1 VAVNRTELVE
11 AVATKAELEKPKADM
26 AVKAVIETVIS
37 QMRAGEKVSVFGFGT
52 FKPTS
57 RTAHMARN
65 PQTGEPV
72 KVGASKN
79 VRFTAATAFK
89 SALNIKGS
97 SKKAAPAKK
106 AGKAA
111 APAKKVST
119 AKKAPAKPA
128 AAKTAVAK
136 ASPAKKATP
145 VAKAAATK
153 ATAIAKT
160 AVKKATAIRK
170 PVSKRAGAAKKK

>member
-106 AGKAA
+106 AAKAT

-119 AKKAPAKPA
+119 AKKAAKAAPAKA
-128 AAKTAVAK
+128 AAAK
-136 ASPAKKATP
+136 ASPAKKA
-145 VAKAAATK
+145 AK
-153 ATAIAKT
+153 
-160 AVKKATAIRK
+160 
-170 PVSKRAGAAKKK
+170 SAKKR